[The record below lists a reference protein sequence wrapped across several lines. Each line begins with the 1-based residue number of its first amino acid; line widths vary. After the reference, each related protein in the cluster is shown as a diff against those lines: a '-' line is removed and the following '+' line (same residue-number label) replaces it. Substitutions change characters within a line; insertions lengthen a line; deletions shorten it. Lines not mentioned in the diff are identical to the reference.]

1 MPRSPIKRNAR
12 ILSEADRYE
21 RDPKKFLYLLK
32 QLYDVLN
39 DHQSITTNSSKRRT
53 KHARKAA

>member
-1 MPRSPIKRNAR
+1 MPHSPIKRKAR
-12 ILSEADRYE
+12 ILSEAARYE
-21 RDPKKFLYLLK
+21 RDPEKFIFLLK

-39 DHQSITTNSSKRRT
+39 DHQSVTTNSSKRQT